1 MRILLIEDDEVL
13 ADVLMQSLTSQNYIV
28 DFVEDGRSGLEYA
41 QSAEYEIIVTDV
53 DLPGL
58 DGISLCQKLRSEGC
72 SIPILLMTARDA
84 SQDRI
89 KGLDAGA
96 DDYLTKPLNLQE
108 LHARVRALLRRGEIP
123 HTPIIKIGEL
133 HLDPSSCQVTY
144 QEKKLK
150 LTPKEYSLLEIF
162 LRNPLRVFS
171 RSQLVD
177 RLWSF
182 DDPPLEESVKA
193 HIKGLRQKLKKA
205 GVVDW
210 IENVYGIGYRL
221 NPPTIEKAGEAGEA
235 EEAKGV
241 AVTSLQSSSSPIA
254 FEFDRKMDEMWQRY
268 QGLTIERLESL
279 QAAVKA
285 IDNKTLSP
293 ELHKSAERA
302 AHKLAGVLGMFD
314 KEEGTIIARQL
325 EELLNSNE
333 MLSPSQENE
342 YKSLV
347 EKLSDLL
354 DLTGSTSTSPEIE
367 PRLLIVDRDRQLGS
381 QLQQLA
387 STEGMAWQ
395 QVNDIS
401 AAIDWM
407 QNHSPDLV
415 VISIE
420 ESEQWENSREFL
432 ADLAARTPS
441 IPALVISSVD
451 NLSDRVK
458 IARYGSTSFLTKP
471 IEADK
476 IWDATV
482 KILQRDRDSV
492 PKILV
497 VDDDRIFLA
506 GLSAMLEPWGM
517 KITTLE
523 EPLRFWEVLQSSSPD
538 LLILDVDMPEI
549 NGIELCSAVRSAP
562 EWQEL
567 PILFLTARRDAE
579 TIEQV
584 FGVGADDYATK
595 PIVGSELLTR
605 ISNRLERTYW
615 RRKLVDRDLVT
626 GLANRARSTRDLE
639 YLIQRQQMFT
649 FGILSVNELRQ
660 INIQYGHQTGDRVLS
675 RVGNLLQSSFN
686 DAEIISYW
694 GYGEFI
700 IGIPEFNKTE
710 TSDRLAEILKT
721 LRQQIF
727 TASNG
732 DRFQI
737 TSRLALVEYPLDGLT
752 LSSLYQIGC
761 QIVSC

>member
-1 MRILLIEDDEVL
+1 
-13 ADVLMQSLTSQNYIV
+13 
-28 DFVEDGRSGLEYA
+28 
-41 QSAEYEIIVTDV
+41 
-53 DLPGL
+53 
-58 DGISLCQKLRSEGC
+58 
-72 SIPILLMTARDA
+72 
-84 SQDRI
+84 
-89 KGLDAGA
+89 
-96 DDYLTKPLNLQE
+96 
-108 LHARVRALLRRGEIP
+108 
-123 HTPIIKIGEL
+123 
-133 HLDPSSCQVTY
+133 
-144 QEKKLK
+144 
-150 LTPKEYSLLEIF
+150 
-162 LRNPLRVFS
+162 
-171 RSQLVD
+171 
-177 RLWSF
+177 
-182 DDPPLEESVKA
+182 
-193 HIKGLRQKLKKA
+193 
-205 GVVDW
+205 
-210 IENVYGIGYRL
+210 
-221 NPPTIEKAGEAGEA
+221 
-235 EEAKGV
+235 
-241 AVTSLQSSSSPIA
+241 
-254 FEFDRKMDEMWQRY
+254 
-268 QGLTIERLESL
+268 
-279 QAAVKA
+279 
-285 IDNKTLSP
+285 
-293 ELHKSAERA
+293 
-302 AHKLAGVLGMFD
+302 
-314 KEEGTIIARQL
+314 
-325 EELLNSNE
+325 
-333 MLSPSQENE
+333 
-342 YKSLV
+342 
-347 EKLSDLL
+347 
-354 DLTGSTSTSPEIE
+354 
-367 PRLLIVDRDRQLGS
+367 
-381 QLQQLA
+381 
-387 STEGMAWQ
+387 
-395 QVNDIS
+395 
-401 AAIDWM
+401 M

-415 VISIE
+415 VINIE
-420 ESEQWENSREFL
+420 ESEQWENSRDFL

-458 IARYGSTSFLTKP
+458 IARYESAGFITKP

-523 EPLRFWEVLQSSSPD
+523 EPLRFWEVLQSSKPD

-626 GLANRARSTRDLE
+626 GLTNRARSTRDLE
-639 YLIQRQQMFT
+639 YLIQHQQMFT

-660 INIQYGHQTGDRVLS
+660 INIQYGHQTGDRILS
-675 RVGNLLQSSFN
+675 RIGNLLQSSFN
-686 DAEIISYW
+686 DDEIISYW

-700 IGIPEFNKTE
+700 IGIPEFNQTE
-710 TSDRLAEILKT
+710 TSDRLAETLKT

-752 LSSLYQIGC
+752 LSSLYQINC
-761 QIVSC
+761 QSIENNNI